1 MATPLEQ
8 FKTSIGNISLGKKI
22 AALLIIAGSIAG
34 LTIFTL
40 WANKQEMSVLYSN
53 LSAEDAAAVI
63 AKLKEQ
69 KIPYEIGEMGAS
81 ILVPSDKVH
90 ELRLHL
96 AGQGLPQG
104 GGVGFEIFD
113 RTTMGMTDFVQK
125 LNYKRAL
132 QGELA
137 RTIGQLSE
145 VEKARVHL
153 VIPEKSIFAANQERA
168 RASVALKLKGG
179 KQLSERQVQGIVHLI
194 SSSVEGL
201 TPQDITIVDIHGQIL
216 TRVTSDSSL
225 GQLTNSQMEHQKQFE
240 KDLEG
245 KVQTMLERI
254 IGQERVVARVSAD
267 LEFKQVEKTEERFDP
282 DTQVARS
289 EQRSKEKSSGATT
302 NPSGVPGPASN
313 IPGAEIA
320 GTQNQGSSNS
330 SNSDRESETI
340 NYEISKTVSRIIE
353 PVGAVRKLSVA
364 VLVDGSYDATKNE
377 KGELS
382 RKYIPRSAEEM
393 KKIEEIVKKTVGYS
407 ATREDQVEVVNI
419 PFENVSVPEEEM
431 VNIKNRNLNEWLPFV
446 KYGVA
451 AVGFIL
457 VFLFIVRPLMKGL
470 TPSFER
476 QLMIPNA
483 LPTPIKE
490 FEVAELPL
498 RDKVLEMTKQNPQQ
512 TALLVKKWLKEK

>member
-1 MATPLEQ
+1 MATPIEQ
-8 FKTSIGNISLGKKI
+8 FKTSIGNISLGRKI
-22 AALLIIAGSIAG
+22 TALLIIAGSIAG

-40 WANKQEMSVLYSN
+40 WANKQEMSVLYAN
-53 LSAEDAAAVI
+53 LSAEDASAVI

-69 KIPYEIGEMGAS
+69 KIPYEIGEMGSS

-90 ELRLHL
+90 ELRLNL

-168 RASVALKLKGG
+168 RASVVLKLKGG
-179 KQLSERQVQGIVHLI
+179 KQLSERQVQGIVHLV

-201 TPQDITIVDIHGQIL
+201 TPQDITVVDIHGQIL
-216 TRVTSDSSL
+216 TRVTSDSSP
-225 GQLTNSQMEHQKQFE
+225 GRLTSSQMEYQKQFE

-254 IGQERVVARVSAD
+254 IGRERVVARVSAD

-282 DTQVARS
+282 DTQVVRS
-289 EQRSKEKSSGATT
+289 EQRSKEKSSGAST

-313 IPGAEIA
+313 IPGSEIA
-320 GTQNQGSSNS
+320 GTQNQGLSSS
-330 SNSDRESETI
+330 SNSDRENETI

-353 PVGAVRKLSVA
+353 PVGAVRKISVA
-364 VLVDGSYDATKNE
+364 VLVDGSYDAAKNE

-407 ATREDQVEVVNI
+407 AAREDQVEVVNI
-419 PFENVSVPEEEM
+419 PFENVSVPEEDM
-431 VNIKNRNLNEWLPFV
+431 ISAKKTSLNEWLPFA

-457 VFLFIVRPLMKGL
+457 VFLFIIRPLMKGL
-470 TPSFER
+470 APTFER
-476 QLMIPNA
+476 QLMLPNA

>member
-1 MATPLEQ
+1 MATSLEQ
-8 FKTSIGNISLGKKI
+8 FKTSIGNISLGRKI

-53 LSAEDAAAVI
+53 LSAEDAGAVI

-69 KIPYEIGEMGAS
+69 KIPYEIGEMGS
-81 ILVPSDKVH
+81 SVLVPSDKVH
-90 ELRLHL
+90 ELRLNL

-168 RASVALKLKGG
+168 RASVVLKLKGG
-179 KQLSERQVQGIVHLI
+179 KQLSERQVQGIVHLV

-201 TPQDITIVDIHGQIL
+201 TPQDITVVDIHGQIL

-225 GQLTNSQMEHQKQFE
+225 GQLTNSQMDHQKQFE

-254 IGQERVVARVSAD
+254 IGRERVVARVSAD

-282 DTQVARS
+282 DTQVVRS
-289 EQRSKEKSSGATT
+289 EQRSKEKLSGGTT

-320 GTQNQGSSNS
+320 GTQNQGMSNS
-330 SNSDRESETI
+330 SNSDRENETI

-353 PVGAVRKLSVA
+353 PVGAVRKISVA
-364 VLVDGSYDATKNE
+364 VLVDGSYDQTKNE
-377 KGELS
+377 KGESS

-393 KKIEEIVKKTVGYS
+393 KKIEEIVKKTVGYEGG
-407 ATREDQVEVVNI
+407 RGDQVEVVNI
-419 PFENVSVPEEEM
+419 PFDNVSVPEEEM
-431 VNIKNRNLNEWLPFV
+431 VNIKNRNLTEWLPFV

-470 TPSFER
+470 APTFEK

-483 LPTPIKE
+483 LPTPIKD